1 MAISLS
7 NNPFGFNNPFTNNTL
22 SNLKPHIRQ
31 NNEESNA
38 KEAEANEKK
47 VRTNSENKE
56 TETIKNPLDAL
67 KSSLTSKVLSGLLN
81 FGLQNAKNNMANLQN
96 LRRLPDEMKPKEE
109 QIHSPTPTFKD
120 PLDTLREVTKKDT
133 REPDLDLLGKL
144 KFLNGDR
151 LGEGIKEGE
160 FGLVAASSIE
170 VRESITYTISYDSA
184 SGQYSQSI
192 SYSSSLVANFDSEI
206 TDKNGNTFISK
217 TQLVM
222 GKSLESQITGGVES
236 INDTLKEFLEGQ
248 KFTLDYDGELDEESF
263 KNSGLDNMLLII
275 DSKNN
280 VIANAFNEILSQKND
295 FGRIY
300 GREDKELVSLFE
312 TLHNVLNSSL
322 EIFLGIAQNQNN
334 MNDNNSKNMFNNI
347 ASFSSKE
354 YNFNITTAKVGI
366 QSTDMPNE
374 QQWKA
379 QKVDIES
386 LEILGYSSSSYQS
399 SFMLNA

>member
-22 SNLKPHIRQ
+22 SNLKPRIRQ
-31 NNEESNA
+31 NNEESST
-38 KEAEANEKK
+38 KESETNDKK
-47 VRTNSENKE
+47 VRINSENQA

-67 KSSLTSKVLSGLLN
+67 KSSLTSKVLGGLLN
-81 FGLQNAKNNMANLQN
+81 FGLQNAKNNMANFQN
-96 LRRLPDEMKPKEE
+96 LRRLPNEMKPKEE
-109 QIHSPTPTFKD
+109 QTPAPTPTFKD
-120 PLDTLREVTKKDT
+120 PLDTLKEVTKKDT
-133 REPDLDLLGKL
+133 KESDPDLFNKL
-144 KFLNGDR
+144 KFLNGDK
-151 LGEGIKEGE
+151 LGNVQEGE
-160 FGLVAASSIE
+160 FSLVAASSIE

-236 INDTLKEFLEGQ
+236 VNDTLKDFLEGQ

-280 VIANAFNEILSQKND
+280 AIANAFNEILSQKND
-295 FGRIY
+295 FGKIY
-300 GREDKELVSLFE
+300 GREDKELVSLFD
-312 TLHNVLNSSL
+312 TLHNVLSSSL

-334 MNDNNSKNMFNNI
+334 ANDNNSKNMLNNI

-354 YNFNITTAKVGI
+354 YNLNITTAKVGI
-366 QSTDMPNE
+366 QSTDMSNE

-379 QKVDIES
+379 QKMNIES
-386 LEILGYSSSSYQS
+386 LEILSYSSSSSKS

>member
-22 SNLKPHIRQ
+22 SNLKPRIRQ
-31 NNEESNA
+31 NNEESST
-38 KEAEANEKK
+38 KESETNDKK
-47 VRTNSENKE
+47 VRINSENQA

-67 KSSLTSKVLSGLLN
+67 KSSLTSKVLGGLLN
-81 FGLQNAKNNMANLQN
+81 FGLQNAKNNMANFQN
-96 LRRLPDEMKPKEE
+96 LRRLPNEMKPKEE
-109 QIHSPTPTFKD
+109 QTPAPTPTFKD
-120 PLDTLREVTKKDT
+120 PLDTLKEVTKKDT
-133 REPDLDLLGKL
+133 KESDPDLFNKL
-144 KFLNGDR
+144 KFLNGDK
-151 LGEGIKEGE
+151 LGNVQEGE
-160 FGLVAASSIE
+160 FSLVAASSIE

-236 INDTLKEFLEGQ
+236 VNDTLKDFLEGQ

-280 VIANAFNEILSQKND
+280 AIANAFNEILSQKND
-295 FGRIY
+295 FGKIY
-300 GREDKELVSLFE
+300 GREDKELVSLFD
-312 TLHNVLNSSL
+312 TLHNVLSSSL

-334 MNDNNSKNMFNNI
+334 ANNNNSKNMLNNI

-354 YNFNITTAKVGI
+354 YNLNITTAKVGI
-366 QSTDMPNE
+366 QSTDMSNE

-379 QKVDIES
+379 QKMNIES
-386 LEILGYSSSSYQS
+386 LEILSYSSSSSKS